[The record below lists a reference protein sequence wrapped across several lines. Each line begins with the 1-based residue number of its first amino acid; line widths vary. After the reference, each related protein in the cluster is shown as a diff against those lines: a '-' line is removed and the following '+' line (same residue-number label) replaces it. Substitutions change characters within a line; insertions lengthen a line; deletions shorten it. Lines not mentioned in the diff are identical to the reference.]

1 MVAPRF
7 LILLIGWLADTMW
20 NLSVGSARLLAAFP
34 RRIHVKIGFH
44 LIYEK
49 EEVPRRD
56 QCYDGYNRCMRS
68 LSLFSAI

>member
-7 LILLIGWLADTMW
+7 SILLIGWLADTMW

-49 EEVPRRD
+49 EEVPRSD
-56 QCYDGYNRCMRS
+56 QCYDGYNRCMRL